1 MESVRTMKERS
12 NLSVA
17 ALRALVIDE
26 TNKAKSGHPGMAL
39 DIAPA
44 MYALFRDHLVAT
56 PNHPDWVNRDRFVLS
71 SGHVS
76 SLYYAMLHIAG
87 YDVTMDD
94 LKSFR
99 QLHSRTPGHPEVGV
113 TSGVDASSGPLG
125 QGIGQAV
132 GMAIAEKTI
141 SASYK
146 EGSRIMNHYTYC
158 ICGDGCL
165 EEGISQEAI
174 SIAGHNRLNKLILI
188 YDENGSTLDGPTS
201 DSLSENVKLRFLSS
215 EWNVLEVNDGNS
227 IQSIS
232 QAISKA
238 KRSKCFPTLII
249 VHTKIGYGSKN
260 EGSHV
265 THGEPLGVEDGNNAK
280 KKFGY
285 DYPEFSVPNEVY
297 EDLKSTFV
305 ARGEAAYKAY
315 AEEFASYKKF
325 HEEDAKMFLTSFG
338 NKFASLA
345 NNIKPIEYK
354 ETEASRA
361 TSGRCLTSFY
371 KSVPFLFGGSAD
383 VAGSTK
389 TNIKG
394 VEMFTN
400 ANPDGH
406 DMHWGIR
413 EFGMASCC
421 NGIALH
427 GGLKPYCACFMVFA
441 DYLKPAIRMAAL
453 QHLNVVYIFTHDS
466 IAVGEDGPTHQPI
479 EQLAMLRS
487 IPNIKVIRPA
497 DQKEV
502 MGAYK
507 EAFLSDFDGPVC
519 LILSRQSLP
528 LLASSDEN
536 KVKEGGY
543 FISKNK
549 NNDCLL
555 IATGSEVSLAIDAAS
570 ILKERGIVADI
581 ISAPCLEALYK
592 NKEMMDKIEAYP
604 YEKRISIEMLSTFG
618 WGKLAKHN
626 IGIDNFGASGKP
638 ADVLSNFG
646 FTKEAIAEKV
656 ALLLLKK

>member
-1 MESVRTMKERS
+1 MESVRAMKERS
-12 NLSVA
+12 NLSVS
-17 ALRALVIDE
+17 ALRALVIDQ

-44 MYALFRDHLVAT
+44 MYALFRDHLVAD
-56 PNHPDWVNRDRFVLS
+56 PSHPDWVNRDRFVLS

-87 YDVTMDD
+87 YKVSMDD
-94 LKSFR
+94 LKNFR
-99 QLHSRTPGHPEVGV
+99 QIGSITPGHPEVGV

-132 GMAIAEKTI
+132 GMALAEKVI

-146 EGSRIMNHYTYC
+146 EGSRVMNHYTYC

-174 SIAGHNRLNKLILI
+174 SIAGHNKLNKLILI

-201 DSLSENVKLRFLSS
+201 DALSENTKLRFLSS
-215 EWNVLEVNDGNS
+215 EWNVYEVNDGNS

-232 QAISKA
+232 QAIAKA
-238 KRSKCFPTLII
+238 KKSKCFPNLII
-249 VHTKIGYGSKN
+249 VHTRIGYGSKN

-265 THGEPLGVEDGNNAK
+265 THGEPLGIEDGNNAK

-285 DYPEFSVPNEVY
+285 EYPEFTVPSEVY
-297 EDLKSTFV
+297 EDLKSTFI
-305 ARGEAAYKAY
+305 ARGEASYKAY
-315 AEEFASYKKF
+315 TEEFASYKKF
-325 HEEDAKMFLTSFG
+325 HEEDAKLFLDSFAKD
-338 NKFASLA
+338 NAS
-345 NNIKPIEYK
+345 IPGIEPIEYK
-354 ETEASRA
+354 DSEATRA
-361 TSGRCLTSFY
+361 SSGRALASFY
-371 KSVPFLFGGSAD
+371 KAIPYMFGGSAD

-389 TNIKG
+389 TNVKG

-400 ANPDGH
+400 SNPSGH

-413 EFGMASCC
+413 EFGMASAC

-427 GGLKPYCACFMVFA
+427 GGLKPYCACFLVFA

-453 QHLNVVYIFTHDS
+453 QHLKVVYLFTHDS
-466 IAVGEDGPTHQPI
+466 LAVGEDGPTHEPI

-487 IPNIKVIRPA
+487 IPNVKVIRPA

-507 EAFLSDFDGPVC
+507 EAFLSDFDGPAC
-519 LILSRQSLP
+519 LILSRQNLP
-528 LLASSDEN
+528 LLSGSDES

-543 FISKNK
+543 FVSKGK
-549 NNDCLL
+549 NSDCLL
-555 IATGSEVSLAIDAAS
+555 LASGSEVSLALDAAS
-570 ILKERGIVADI
+570 LLKERGINADVA
-581 ISAPCLEALYK
+581 SLPCLENLYK
-592 NKEMMDKIEAYP
+592 NEEMMAKIESYP
-604 YEKRISIEMLSTFG
+604 YEKRISIEMASTYG
-618 WGKLAKHN
+618 WAKLAKFN
-626 IGIDNFGASGKP
+626 IGIDEFGASGKP
-638 ADVLSNFG
+638 ADVLNKFG
-646 FTKEAIAEKV
+646 FTKEAVAEKI
-656 ALLLLKK
+656 ALYLVKK